1 MDKLA
6 LSIAGEISLSENP
19 GASLKKWR
27 EIFGITQ
34 TELANF
40 LKVSP
45 STISD
50 YESNRRKSPGVNVIK
65 RFVNAILEIDSQRG
79 GWVAKKF
86 KMQTEIEAFEII
98 DFPNPINAYEFCKK
112 IEANIVTNK
121 DVLKN
126 KRVYST
132 TIVDSMRAILEL
144 PANEFIK
151 IYGSTT
157 ERALIFTNVTMGRSP
172 MVAIRVTELKP
183 SVVVLHN
190 VVEVDKIAKK
200 ISEVEKVPLVST
212 LLPIDEIKK
221 RIKEI
226 AKNNH

>member
-1 MDKLA
+1 M
-6 LSIAGEISLSENP
+6 
-19 GASLKKWR
+19 
-27 EIFGITQ
+27 
-34 TELANF
+34 
-40 LKVSP
+40 
-45 STISD
+45 
-50 YESNRRKSPGVNVIK
+50 
-65 RFVNAILEIDSQRG
+65 
-79 GWVAKKF
+79 
-86 KMQTEIEAFEII
+86 
-98 DFPNPINAYEFCKK
+98 
-112 IEANIVTNK
+112 
-121 DVLKN
+121 LKN